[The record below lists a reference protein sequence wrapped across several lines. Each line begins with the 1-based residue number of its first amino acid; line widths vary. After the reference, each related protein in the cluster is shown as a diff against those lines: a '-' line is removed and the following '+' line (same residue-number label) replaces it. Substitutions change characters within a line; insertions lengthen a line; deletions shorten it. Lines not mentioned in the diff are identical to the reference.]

1 MKNLTGSILRFEYS
15 SMQDG
20 PGLRT
25 VLYFKG
31 CHLRCK
37 WCSTPESQHSFPEKG
52 YLRKRCVRCGKCIAS
67 CSAGALSMHID
78 KVVCDETRCLRCFKC
93 VSVCPQGA
101 YKLYGKKM
109 TVNEV
114 MTNLLKDEIFFFHS
128 GGGIT
133 LSGGEVLLQADFA
146 KEILAKCR
154 YYGIHTAIETSF
166 YAPFEQVSKL
176 LPFLNL
182 LIVDIKHIDGQKHY
196 KWTGVDNKIILENIL
211 KADESPHQFEILVR
225 IPLIPGVND
234 NEQNLHETAKFCEKL
249 KKIKAIEILPY
260 HRLGIGTYEQLG
272 KTYEMDYCIPMSAAK
287 IKERIDFM
295 AKMAPLIRIKS
306 ENISGS

>member
-1 MKNLTGSILRFEYS
+1 MNNLTGSILRFEYS

-31 CHLRCK
+31 CYLRCK
-37 WCSTPESQHSFPEKG
+37 WCSTPESQSRYPEKG
-52 YLRKRCVRCGKCIAS
+52 YLRKRCVLCEKCIVS
-67 CSAGALSMHID
+67 CSSGALFMDID
-78 KVVCDETRCLRCFKC
+78 QVVCDETRCLRCFKC

-146 KEILAKCR
+146 KEILTKCR
-154 YYGIHTAIETSF
+154 HYGIHTAIETSF
-166 YAPFEQVSKL
+166 YAPFEQVCKL

-196 KWTGVDNKIILENIL
+196 EWTGVDNKIILENIL
-211 KADESPHQFEILVR
+211 KADKSPHQFEILVR

-234 NEQNLHETAKFCEKL
+234 DDQNLQKTAKFCERL
-249 KKIKAIEILPY
+249 NKIKAIEILPY
-260 HRLGIGTYEQLG
+260 HRLGVGTYEQLG
-272 KTYEMDYCIPMSAAK
+272 RPYEMDYCVSLSAAK

-295 AKMAPLIRIKS
+295 TKMAPSIQIKS
-306 ENISGS
+306 EDIS